1 MAKKQQG
8 FTIIE
13 LVVVI
18 LLLGILAAT
27 ALPRFMDVTEEAH
40 DAAFDGSVGG
50 FSTGVALFR
59 AQWVG
64 NGQSQPH
71 QPVEGFNGLLVAP
84 GFSAGTWD
92 PALNAGAGGWSVAS
106 SFASSASGYPYG
118 RTPIAG
124 FDDLSAQHCADVFQN
139 VLQAG
144 SASVNAVT
152 AAMPAVGADLA
163 AFDAAIDTALTSE
176 DSADFQVFLVSN
188 LPIDSGVPTGATSGP
203 VNHADNVPACAYVYT
218 AEPGNLDR
226 SFVYVPWTGEIS
238 RHNELND
245 LRDRLQTAPI
255 PSVP

>member
-1 MAKKQQG
+1 MQMQMAKKQQG

-27 ALPRFMDVTEEAH
+27 ALPRFMDVTDEAH

-92 PALNAGAGGWSVAS
+92 DGAGDWDVAS

-118 RTPIAG
+118 RTPITG
-124 FDDLSAQHCADVFQN
+124 FADLSVQHCADVFQN

-152 AAMPAVGADLA
+152 AAMPAVGASLA
-163 AFDAAIDTALTSE
+163 VFEAAIDTALTNE
-176 DSADFQVFLVSN
+176 DSADFQVFLVSS
-188 LPIDSGVPTGATSGP
+188 LPIDSGVPTGASGP

-238 RHNELND
+238 RHNELDD
-245 LRDRLQTAPI
+245 LRNRLDKAPI
-255 PSVP
+255 PEVP